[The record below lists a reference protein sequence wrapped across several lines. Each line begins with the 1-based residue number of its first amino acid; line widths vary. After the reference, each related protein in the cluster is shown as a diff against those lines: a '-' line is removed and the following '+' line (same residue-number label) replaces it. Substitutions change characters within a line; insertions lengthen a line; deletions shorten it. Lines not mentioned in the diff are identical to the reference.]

1 MIEGLKPYV
10 AFGVDPAGVARATYE
25 LRCSNDEEARRQA
38 EDYLDAHEFIE
49 LWIDYK
55 RIARLKRSRSRGSSQ

>member
-1 MIEGLKPYV
+1 MIEERKPYV

-25 LRCSNDEEARRQA
+25 LRCSDDEEAKRRA
-38 EDYLDAHEFIE
+38 ESFLDEHEFVE

-55 RIARLKRSRSRGSSQ
+55 RIARLQRS

>member
-25 LRCSNDEEARRQA
+25 FLCSDDEEAKRRA
-38 EDYLDAHEFIE
+38 EDYLDAHDIIE
-49 LWIDYK
+49 LWIDY
-55 RIARLKRSRSRGSSQ
+55 RRVARLKRS